1 VKQAPEWNAIVKR
14 FKDNTEVAF
23 GDVNLSK
30 NQVRKGSPGAGGWP
44 TIRYFNKKTGYE
56 GGDYT
61 KKTSDA
67 MCTELGPGKPYLQEY
82 IEEYGQ
88 TSLCSVKTEAG
99 CNDKEKAF
107 IQTWKKKLEDG
118 TPAADVE
125 KQITRLQG
133 MVGSSMKAELLQWVR
148 QRLAIFKQL
157 KTEL

>member
-1 VKQAPEWNAIVKR
+1 MFAK
-14 FKDNTEVAF
+14 NTDVVF

-44 TIRYFNKKTGYE
+44 TIRYFNKKTGYD
-56 GGDYT
+56 GGEYV

-67 MCTELGPGKPYLQEY
+67 MCTELGPGQPYLQQY
-82 IEEYGQ
+82 IEEFGS
-88 TSLCSVKTEAG
+88 TSLCSVATLEG
-99 CNDKEKAF
+99 CTDKEKTF
-107 IQTWKKKLEDG
+107 IETWKKKLADG

-125 KQITRLQG
+125 KQITRLSG
-133 MVGSSMKAELLQWVR
+133 MTGSSMKEELLLWVR